1 MNALLVDDHP
11 LVLTALRSIVSR
23 MGLPVALD
31 GATTAAEA
39 RSKLLLA
46 ANGHAASANGHAGNA
61 NTDANAAR
69 GQPVELLLLD
79 LRLDGSFQGPASQA
93 VGVEPVTT
101 DGFVLMAE
109 LRDSYP
115 DMAIVVISGSDQP
128 GDIVRA
134 IDMGARGFLPKY
146 LSESSLGEALRLVLA
161 GGVYVPPIVWP
172 SSADTAV
179 SDARVGAVVP
189 ARSPSAADADLAVN
203 EATLPASFD
212 ALRLTPRQTDV
223 LSALLHGKTNKLIAK
238 ELGLSIET
246 VKDHV
251 SAVLRVLG
259 VRTRTQAVL
268 VVGVIAQRSG
278 VSLEQWLS
286 DRPTRQA
293 P

>member
-11 LVLTALRSIVSR
+11 LVLTALRSIVAR

-31 GATTAAEA
+31 GATSAAEA

-46 ANGHAASANGHAGNA
+46 ANGHAGSST
-61 NTDANAAR
+61 TDTAPAE
-69 GQPVELLLLD
+69 PIDLLLLD
-79 LRLDGSFQGPASQA
+79 LRLDGATQEPALPA
-93 VGVEPVTT
+93 VSVEPVTT
-101 DGFVLMAE
+101 DGFVLLRE
-109 LRDSYP
+109 LHESYP
-115 DMAIVVISGSDQP
+115 NMAIVVISGSHAPD
-128 GDIVRA
+128 DIVRA

-172 SSADTAV
+172 LSADPV
-179 SDARVGAVVP
+179 GSEARVSPLAP
-189 ARSPSAADADLAVN
+189 ARAPSALKADAAVN
-203 EATLPASFD
+203 EATLPPSFD

-268 VVGVIAQRSG
+268 VVGLIAERSG
-278 VSLEQWLS
+278 ASLEQWLS
-286 DRPTRQA
+286 ERPARQV